1 MPRSITGSK
10 EVAMRKLWT
19 DQAWIVG
26 LAAAIY
32 FTQLAATR
40 LWDLDEPLY
49 AACAREMAE
58 RGDWVVPVFN
68 GELFH
73 DKPPLMFWTMIAGGE
88 LFGWNEFG
96 MRFFSAVF
104 GVLTALA
111 VYHLGRLLFDRRTG
125 FWAAV
130 VMTVNVLFT
139 ISARAATVDAALT
152 LATTLAFGA
161 LVLGGRRLFA
171 PLTMNADRPD
181 ADEPDADRAD
191 ADRVDAAGPCS
202 PPLPAACFRSLPAE
216 TPRDRGSAVP
226 TLAWPWAA
234 VMWAAMGVAVLAK
247 GPVGLLL
254 PAAAIGLFLMLQLR
268 AERGAAT
275 ASRGH
280 APDRDPRFA
289 MPTVDAAGAA
299 VVQESLAAGS
309 RPWADQPGPL
319 TAGAVLMQLWGT
331 MWAIVRW
338 VRSLFD
344 ARLFFRALWT
354 MRPITG
360 VVLVA
365 LVALPWYYLVA
376 ERTDGVW
383 LREFMGKYNLGPF
396 VKPFMGHHGPF
407 FYHFVMVFVGLF
419 PWSLFLG
426 PVLYHAYRRMRRGEP
441 WAAGTRLAACWA
453 GVWFVF
459 WSVCSTKLPHYVLPA
474 YPALSM
480 LTGCFLTEW
489 LAEPARFRA
498 AWSRNAAWT
507 LIVVG
512 VLLGIGGAT
521 AAHLFVPGE
530 ERVGLVGVPLIVGGL
545 ICAGYHRR
553 GDLRRFVPAVAAT
566 GAAFLLALFGWAA
579 ARIDRHQHSPE
590 LVAAVRARQPDA
602 PLAAFRFLQASL
614 VYYNGKRMP
623 RFESPEQAAAYL
635 ERTENGMIVALAAHE
650 AELRRGCPM
659 PLRVVA
665 RHPRF
670 LAPGEVLVF
679 ARDAQS
685 NALSAENRSA
695 SGDLRR

>member
-1 MPRSITGSK
+1 MKR
-10 EVAMRKLWT
+10 LWT

-111 VYHLGRLLFDRRTG
+111 VYHLGRLLFDQRTG

-130 VMTVNVLFT
+130 VISVNILFT

-171 PLTMNADRPD
+171 LQPTD
-181 ADEPDADRAD
+181 AHQL
-191 ADRVDAAGPCS
+191 DAAAPC
-202 PPLPAACFRSLPAE
+202 PLALPAARALPLPPTDRRSA
-216 TPRDRGSAVP
+216 AP
-226 TLAWPWAA
+226 TVAWPWAV

-268 AERGAAT
+268 AERDAAT
-275 ASRGH
+275 GLRRRTTDQGTLRPVSN
-280 APDRDPRFA
+280 
-289 MPTVDAAGAA
+289 VDAASADVA
-299 VVQESLAAGS
+299 QDPLAANA
-309 RPWADQPGPL
+309 RRRAAEPGPL
-319 TAGAVLMQLWGT
+319 TAGVVLTQLWGT
-331 MWAIVRW
+331 MWAIGRW

-344 ARLFFRALWT
+344 AKLFFRALWT
-354 MRPITG
+354 MRPVTG
-360 VVLVA
+360 AAVVA
-365 LVALPWYYLVA
+365 LVALPWYCLVA

-407 FYHFVMVFVGLF
+407 FYHFAMVFVGLF

-426 PVLYHAYRRMRRGEP
+426 PVLYHAYRRVRDGEP

-474 YPALSM
+474 YPALAM
-480 LTGCFLTEW
+480 LTGCFLAEW

-507 LIVVG
+507 LVAVG
-512 VLLGIGGAT
+512 VLLVVGGAT

-530 ERVGLVGVPLIVGGL
+530 ERVGLAGVPLIIGGL
-545 ICAGYHRR
+545 ICASYHRR
-553 GDLRRFVPAVAAT
+553 GDLRRFLPAVATT
-566 GAAFLLALFGWAA
+566 GAVFLLALFGWAA

-590 LVAAVRARQPDA
+590 LVAAVRARRPDA
-602 PLAAFRFLQASL
+602 SLAAFRFLQASM
-614 VYYNGKRMP
+614 VYYNGQRMP
-623 RFESPEQAAAYL
+623 RFETPEQAAEYL
-635 ERTENGMIVALAAHE
+635 ERTDNGMIVALAAHE
-650 AELRRGCPM
+650 AELRRGCPV

-679 ARDAQS
+679 TRDGEDA
-685 NALSAENRSA
+685 ALSAENRAA
-695 SGDLRR
+695 SGELRR

>member
-1 MPRSITGSK
+1 
-10 EVAMRKLWT
+10 MRKLWT

-26 LAAAIY
+26 IAAAIY

-73 DKPPLMFWTMIAGGE
+73 DKPPLMFWTMMAGGE

-111 VYHLGRLLFDRRTG
+111 VYHLGRLLFDQRAG

-130 VMTVNVLFT
+130 VMSVNVMFT

-171 PLTMNADRPD
+171 PQPTEADRL
-181 ADEPDADRAD
+181 
-191 ADRVDAAGPCS
+191 DAAVSCPRALPSAGA
-202 PPLPAACFRSLPAE
+202 PAAAA
-216 TPRDRGSAVP
+216 TGKAP
-226 TLAWPWAA
+226 TASTLSWPWAA

-254 PAAAIGLFLMLQLR
+254 PAAAIGLFWMLQLR
-268 AERGAAT
+268 AERHPGGNLRRRLANHEAPCAA
-275 ASRGH
+275 
-280 APDRDPRFA
+280 PN
-289 MPTVDAAGAA
+289 VDAAGAA
-299 VVQESLAAGS
+299 GATQPPSTAASNHPAAG
-309 RPWADQPGPL
+309 AALGPL
-319 TAGAVLMQLWGT
+319 WTGLLS
-331 MWAIVRW
+331 IVRW
-338 VRSLFD
+338 VLSLFD
-344 ARLFFRALWT
+344 ARLFLRALWT

-360 VVLVA
+360 AMVVA

-376 ERTDGVW
+376 ARTDGVW

-407 FYHFVMVFVGLF
+407 FYHFAMIFVGLF

-426 PVLYHAYRRMRRGEP
+426 PTLYHAYRRVRDGEP

-459 WSVCSTKLPHYVLPA
+459 WSACSTKLPHYVLPA
-474 YPALSM
+474 YPALAL
-480 LTGCFLTEW
+480 LTGCFLAEW

-507 LIVVG
+507 LVVVG
-512 VLLGIGGAT
+512 VLLGVGGAV

-530 ERVGLVGVPLIVGGL
+530 ERVGLVGVPLIIGGL
-545 ICAGYHRR
+545 AAAGYHRR
-553 GDLRRFVPAVAAT
+553 GDLRRFATAVAAT
-566 GAAFLLALFGWAA
+566 GAVFLLALFGWAA
-579 ARIDRHQHSPE
+579 VRIDRHQHSPE
-590 LVAAVRARQPDA
+590 LIAAIRAREPDA
-602 PLAAFRFLQASL
+602 PLAAFRFLQASM
-614 VYYNGKRMP
+614 VYYNGRVMP
-623 RFESPEQAAAYL
+623 RFESPEQAAQYL
-635 ERTENGMIVALAAHE
+635 EQTENGMIVALAAHE
-650 AELRRGCPM
+650 AELRRGCSM

-665 RHPRF
+665 RHSRF

-679 ARDAQS
+679 ARDGESA
-685 NALSAENRSA
+685 ALSAENRPS
-695 SGDLRR
+695 SGELRR

>member
-1 MPRSITGSK
+1 MK
-10 EVAMRKLWT
+10 KLWT

-26 LAAAIY
+26 LAGVIY
-32 FTQLAATR
+32 FAQLAATR

-111 VYHLGRLLFDRRTG
+111 VYHLGRLLFDQRSA

-139 ISARAATVDAALT
+139 VSARAATVDAALT

-171 PLTMNADRPD
+171 AQPINADPLD
-181 ADEPDADRAD
+181 AI
-191 ADRVDAAGPCS
+191 GPCT
-202 PPLPAACFRSLPAE
+202 PPLPAACARSIPP
-216 TPRDRGSAVP
+216 TDRRSAAP
-226 TLAWPWAA
+226 MLAWPWAA
-234 VMWAAMGVAVLAK
+234 LMWAIMGVAVLAK

-268 AERGAAT
+268 AER
-275 ASRGH
+275 
-280 APDRDPRFA
+280 
-289 MPTVDAAGAA
+289 AGATGDRRQAGDRPHPAAVTAVGVGDPA
-299 VVQESLAAGS
+299 VVPEPSLAVAG
-309 RPWADQPGPL
+309 RWAAP
-319 TAGAVLMQLWGT
+319 TARSTVGVLAQLWIVVG
-331 MWAIVRW
+331 AIARW
-338 VRSLFD
+338 LLSLFD
-344 ARLFFRALWT
+344 AKLFFRALWT
-354 MRPITG
+354 MRPIIG
-360 VVLVA
+360 LVVVA

-376 ERTDGVW
+376 ARTNGVW
-383 LREFMGKYNLGPF
+383 LAEFMGKYNLGPF

-407 FYHFVMVFVGLF
+407 FYHFAMVFVGLF

-426 PVLYHAYRRMRRGEP
+426 PVLYHAYRRVRDGEP
-441 WAAGTRLAACWA
+441 WAAGTRLVACWA

-474 YPALSM
+474 YPALAM
-480 LTGCFLTEW
+480 PTGCFLAEW

-507 LIVVG
+507 LVAVG
-512 VLLGIGGAT
+512 VLLGIGGAV

-530 ERVGLVGVPLIVGGL
+530 ERVGLVGVPLIIGGL
-545 ICAGYHRR
+545 IGAAYHRR
-553 GDLRRFVPAVAAT
+553 GDVRQFVPAVAAT
-566 GAAFLLALFGWAA
+566 GAVFLLALFGWAA
-579 ARIDRHQHSPE
+579 VRIDRHQHSPE
-590 LVAAVRARQPDA
+590 LIAAVRAQQPDA
-602 PLAAFRFLQASL
+602 PLAAFRFLQASM
-614 VYYNGKRMP
+614 VYYNGKNMP
-623 RFESPEQAAAYL
+623 RFETPEQAAAHL
-635 ERTENGMIVALAAHE
+635 EQADDGLIIALAAHE

-659 PLRVVA
+659 PLRIVA

-679 ARDAQS
+679 ARDREEA
-685 NALSAENRSA
+685 ALSAEKRDA
-695 SGDLRR
+695 SGEMRR

>member
-1 MPRSITGSK
+1 
-10 EVAMRKLWT
+10 MRKLWT
-19 DQAWIVG
+19 DQAWVVG
-26 LAAAIY
+26 LAVVIY

-49 AACAREMAE
+49 AACAREMAQ

-73 DKPPLMFWTMIAGGE
+73 DKPPLMFWTMMAGGE

-111 VYHLGRLLFDRRTG
+111 VYHLGRLLFDQRTG

-130 VMTVNVLFT
+130 VMTVNVMFT

-161 LVLGGRRLFA
+161 LVLGSRRLFA
-171 PLTMNADRPD
+171 RQPAEADRRGLLG
-181 ADEPDADRAD
+181 A
-191 ADRVDAAGPCS
+191 VGPC
-202 PPLPAACFRSLPAE
+202 PVALPARGADTVAATDGRSTAPSV
-216 TPRDRGSAVP
+216 T
-226 TLAWPWAA
+226 WPWAV
-234 VMWAAMGVAVLAK
+234 VMWAAMGAAVLAK

-268 AERGAAT
+268 AERAPVAGVRRGTADEDLFPAALFP
-275 ASRGH
+275 AAG
-280 APDRDPRFA
+280 D
-289 MPTVDAAGAA
+289 VDAAGTAA
-299 VVQESLAAGS
+299 AAKKPSAAAAERWAAG
-309 RPWADQPGPL
+309 AA
-319 TAGAVLMQLWGT
+319 AGQLWA
-331 MWAIVRW
+331 MLLSIVRW
-338 VRSLFD
+338 VLSLFD
-344 ARLFFRALWT
+344 VKLFLRALWT
-354 MRPITG
+354 MRPMTG
-360 VVLVA
+360 AVVVA

-383 LREFMGKYNLGPF
+383 LREFLGKYNLGPF

-407 FYHFVMVFVGLF
+407 FYHFAMIFVGLF

-426 PVLYHAYRRMRRGEP
+426 PTLYHAYRRVRDGEP

-459 WSVCSTKLPHYVLPA
+459 WSACSTKLPHYVLPA
-474 YPALSM
+474 YPALAM
-480 LTGCFLTEW
+480 LTGCFLAEW

-507 LIVVG
+507 LVVVG
-512 VLLGIGGAT
+512 VLLGLGGAA

-530 ERVGLVGVPLIVGGL
+530 ERVGLVGLPLIVGGL
-545 ICAGYHRR
+545 VCASYHRR
-553 GDLRRFVPAVAAT
+553 GDLRRFAAAVAAG
-566 GAAFLLALFGWAA
+566 GAVFLLSLFGWAA

-590 LVAAVRARQPDA
+590 LVAAIRARHPEA
-602 PLAAFRFLQASL
+602 PLAAFRFLQASM
-614 VYYNGKRMP
+614 VYYNGRVTP
-623 RFESPEQAAAYL
+623 RLETPEEAARYL
-635 ERTENGMIVALAAHE
+635 EQTENGMIVALAVHE

-665 RHPRF
+665 RHARF
-670 LAPGEVLVF
+670 LSPGEVLVF
-679 ARDAQS
+679 ARDGMGG
-685 NALSAENRSA
+685 ALSAEKPPPA
-695 SGDLRR
+695 GEMRR

>member
-1 MPRSITGSK
+1 
-10 EVAMRKLWT
+10 MRRLWT

-49 AACAREMAE
+49 AACAREMAD

-96 MRFFSAVF
+96 MRFFSAIF

-111 VYHLGRLLFDRRTG
+111 VYHLGRLLFDQRTG

-171 PLTMNADRPD
+171 PQPTEAPMP
-181 ADEPDADRAD
+181 
-191 ADRVDAAGPCS
+191 DAAGPCPRAVPAACP
-202 PPLPAACFRSLPAE
+202 PPLPPTDARSAA
-216 TPRDRGSAVP
+216 P
-226 TLAWPWAA
+226 TVAWPWAA

-268 AERGAAT
+268 AERAVRTGWRRSEADRNTLPAAQN
-275 ASRGH
+275 
-280 APDRDPRFA
+280 
-289 MPTVDAAGAA
+289 VDADGAA
-299 VVQESLAAGS
+299 VAQDPLAAGS
-309 RPWADQPGPL
+309 HSGAAGRRHSAAG
-319 TAGAVLMQLWGT
+319 TALAQLWGA
-331 MWAIVRW
+331 MWAIGGW
-338 VRSLFD
+338 VFSLFD
-344 ARLFFRALWT
+344 AKLFFRALWA

-360 VVLVA
+360 AVAAA

-407 FYHFVMVFVGLF
+407 FYHFAMVFVGLF

-426 PVLYHAYRRMRRGEP
+426 PTLYHAYRRVRDGEP

-459 WSVCSTKLPHYVLPA
+459 WSICSTKLPHYVLPA
-474 YPALSM
+474 YPALAM
-480 LTGCFLTEW
+480 LTGCFLAEW
-489 LAEPARFRA
+489 LAEPARFQA

-507 LIVVG
+507 LVAVG
-512 VLLGIGGAT
+512 VLLGGGGAA

-530 ERVGLVGVPLIVGGL
+530 EWVGLVGVPLIIGGL
-545 ICAGYHRR
+545 MCAGYHRR
-553 GDLRRFVPAVAAT
+553 GDLRRFVPAVAGT
-566 GAAFLLALFGWAA
+566 GAVFLLALFGWAA

-602 PLAAFRFLQASL
+602 PLAAFRFLQASM

-623 RFESPEQAAAYL
+623 RFETPEQAAEYL
-635 ERTENGMIVALAAHE
+635 ERTDKGMIVALAAHE

-679 ARDAQS
+679 ARDEEGA
-685 NALSAENRSA
+685 ALSAEKRDA
-695 SGDLRR
+695 SGELRR